1 MSLEVMT
8 PENSSPWINA
18 SGLETVD
25 VEETVHR
32 VSRELA
38 SWVNTTRG
46 GASRPSL
53 FNRAAYVAPDNPYAL
68 MATAKNAVENDD
80 IVSGTCDVTEG
91 LMLQGLK
98 WESEEPDD
106 ADVFNQISRDLNLD
120 DFARTWHREDF
131 TYSQAVI
138 ALWWDRKSYTV
149 RGKTESGKKKK
160 RTVSIYCPVAATFLD
175 PQKVVPLQPGPFGQ
189 DRLAWH
195 ATTEEF
201 AAAQVP
207 VGQDPVLSNFT
218 TGPVTVSKSE
228 ASYLQAIGI
237 DPKRLLGLNPEMVF
251 RLTRTKSTYERWPS
265 VRLKST
271 FPLLDLKHQLM
282 EADRVNLVGSANY
295 LLLVRQGSKEEPA
308 LQSEIDNL
316 NENFKVVAKL
326 PVIIGDHRLQIDI
339 ITPDQ
344 DNVLQQSKYDTID
357 SRILSR
363 VMGAL
368 TVSAGGQRNENSLTV
383 ARGIARQ
390 LENRRHMF
398 KRALEERIARRVV
411 EHPANAGA
419 FKSEPNLTFTPRNVQ
434 LDSDSELV
442 RAILTLRTQKELS
455 RESVLEYFGFDQS
468 VEAQRREHEEDSG
481 LDDIFQ
487 TTVPFSAAQPG
498 GGSAEPPQVSG
509 ARGGRPPGGGD
520 SKQSVQGQNKARNAR
535 GNPST

>member
-1 MSLEVMT
+1 MSIEVMT
-8 PENSSPWINA
+8 PENSAPWINA
-18 SGLETVD
+18 SGLENVD
-25 VEETVHR
+25 VEDTVNR

-38 SWVNTTRG
+38 SWVNTARG

-53 FNRAAYVAPDNPYAL
+53 FNRAAYVAPDNPYHL
-68 MATAKNAVENDD
+68 MKTAKNAVDNDD

-98 WESEEPDD
+98 WESEEADD

-131 TYSQAVI
+131 TYSHAVI
-138 ALWWDRKSYTV
+138 GMWWGRKSYTV
-149 RGKTESGKKKK
+149 RGKTETGKKKK
-160 RTVSIYCPVAATFLD
+160 RTYNIFCPVALTFLD
-175 PQKVVPLQPGPFGQ
+175 PTKVVPLAPGPFGQ

-195 ATTEEF
+195 ATDEEF
-201 AAAQVP
+201 AAALAP
-207 VGQDPVLSNFT
+207 VGQDPVMERFT
-218 TGPVTVSKSE
+218 TGPATVGKGE
-228 ASYLQAIGI
+228 ATYLQSIGI

-251 RLTRTKSTYERWPS
+251 RLARTKASYERWPT
-265 VRLKST
+265 VRLKSV

-398 KRALEERIARRVV
+398 KRALEERLARTVV
-411 EHPANAGA
+411 DHPANEGS

-434 LDSDSELV
+434 LDSDAELV

-455 RESVLEYFGFDQS
+455 RESTLEYFGFDQS

-487 TTVPFSAAQPG
+487 TTVPFSAAAPG
-498 GGSAEPPQVSG
+498 GGAAEPSQVSG
-509 ARGGRPPGGGD
+509 ARGGRPKGGGE
-520 SKQSVQGQNKARNAR
+520 STQSVQGQNKARNAS